1 MMFELQ
7 LCDLRLAAHSGQRST
22 LPATKDNSTFLSLPF
37 SLSFSLSFLSG
48 SKSNTRSAARRQK
61 REPSHPLALSLALA
75 ILPHTTHTHTHTHCG
90 NLASRSLTSLLQSLA
105 LLLRCQR
112 RVRSTR
118 CLHGRLAIVVVV
130 GHVAVAS
137 AFAFACFCVCICSC
151 IGAGF
156 WGWFGQQTEG
166 VGVAQEHV

>member
-37 SLSFSLSFLSG
+37 SLCFSASLYPSLLVVKATRGQPHVGKKG
-48 SKSNTRSAARRQK
+48 S
-61 REPSHPLALSLALA
+61 PLTLSLALA

-118 CLHGRLAIVVVV
+118 CLHGRLAIVVIV